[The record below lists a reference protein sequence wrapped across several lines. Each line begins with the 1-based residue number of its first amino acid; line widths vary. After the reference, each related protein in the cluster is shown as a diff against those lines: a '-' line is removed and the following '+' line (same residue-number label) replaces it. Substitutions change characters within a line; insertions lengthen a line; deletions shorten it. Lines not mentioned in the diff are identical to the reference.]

1 MLNVQEGVVTSCV
14 ILLHVFNAKVIGLH
28 LIINEILLLI
38 IGLGIAFLMNL
49 IMPSLD
55 NTLGN
60 FKKEIEN
67 EIKIIFKQYSEACL
81 NINKQLSIS
90 FDTLETIFVRLNLLL
105 LETLKSL
112 CAEMKTHIIT
122 ILI

>member
-60 FKKEIEN
+60 FKK
-67 EIKIIFKQYSEACL
+67 KLKMKLKRYL
-81 NINKQLSIS
+81 NNIVKR
-90 FDTLETIFVRLNLLL
+90 V
-105 LETLKSL
+105 
-112 CAEMKTHIIT
+112 
-122 ILI
+122 

>member
-28 LIINEILLLI
+28 LIINEILLI

-67 EIKIIFKQYSEACL
+67 E
-81 NINKQLSIS
+81 
-90 FDTLETIFVRLNLLL
+90 
-105 LETLKSL
+105 LK
-112 CAEMKTHIIT
+112 
-122 ILI
+122 